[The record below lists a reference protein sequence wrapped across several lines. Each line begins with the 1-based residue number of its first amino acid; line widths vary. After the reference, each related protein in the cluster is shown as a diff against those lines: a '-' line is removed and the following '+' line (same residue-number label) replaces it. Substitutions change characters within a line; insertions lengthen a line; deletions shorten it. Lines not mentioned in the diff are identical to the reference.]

1 MSRPR
6 EFVEPWRPEDIEE
19 RYRELEHMS
28 HGEDEQ
34 NSSGEC
40 RDICP
45 TCLAIAAATIIIGI
59 RSIEA
64 LHPTARLN

>member
-1 MSRPR
+1 MEKTSKIHQ
-6 EFVEPWRPEDIEE
+6 ESAETYALFAQVNVLYI
-19 RYRELEHMS
+19 
-28 HGEDEQ
+28 
-34 NSSGEC
+34 N
-40 RDICP
+40 I